1 MAKAVII
8 GGTTF
13 TNYRTWASL
22 RTAFGRYANMHLYF
36 VENFSYNRNYLVSE
50 SEGPLTNFMSA
61 APGSGLIRADRYA
74 RTGGYPVEFRN
85 FFVDQ
90 DFFDMSRV
98 YLDWFDDELEEPST
112 LVPEEIQEELLGEL
126 MQFQDGVT
134 TALVGIELFS
144 PPSAY
149 QEVPY
154 GIPGSSTGQ
163 VASIGK
169 LTPIT

>member
-22 RTAFGRYANMHLYF
+22 RTAFGRFDNMNLYF
-36 VENFSYNRNYLVSE
+36 NQNFAYNREYEVSG
-50 SEGPLTNFMSA
+50 SNILTAFMSA

-74 RTGGYPVEFRN
+74 RTNGYPVEFRN
-85 FFVDQ
+85 FFVTQ
-90 DFFDMSRV
+90 VVDMSLV
-98 YLDWFDDELEEPST
+98 ELDWFDDELDEPST
-112 LVPEEIQEELLGEL
+112 LVPQEIQEELLGEL

-134 TALVGIELFS
+134 TALVGIELFI
-144 PPSAY
+144 PPNAI

-154 GIPGSSTGQ
+154 GSPGSTTGQ
-163 VASIGK
+163 VSSIGK
-169 LTPIT
+169 LTPII